1 MIDELVQKAQQ
12 GDKSAMEQLYTKNV
26 QRTYRY
32 ILSNISDTSSAED
45 VTSTVFAKAFGNLAA
60 FKGDA
65 SFATWLY
72 AITRNELY
80 KYYTEKKIATD
91 IFAPFEEEELV
102 DTTFDEKEPTEDEL
116 RIFQEEEH
124 AKEKVALLFSKLPQ
138 KYSEILRLKYLM
150 SMTFSE
156 MAIAMNITRN
166 YAKVLHNRAI
176 KKAHKLFQ

>member
-1 MIDELVQKAQQ
+1 MTDEIVQKAQQ
-12 GDKSAMEQLYTKNV
+12 GDKQAMELLYTKNV

-32 ILSNISDTSSAED
+32 ILSNISDTTSAED
-45 VTSTVFAKAFGNLAA
+45 LTSTVFAKAFTNLAA

-91 IFAPFEEEELV
+91 IFAPFEE
-102 DTTFDEKEPTEDEL
+102 DEL
-116 RIFQEEEH
+116 ADIIEEESLDNDIIDLEREKN
-124 AKEKVALLFSKLPQ
+124 AKKKVDLLLSKLPY
-138 KYSEILRLKYLM
+138 KYSEILRLRYLM
-150 SMTFSE
+150 NMSFSE
-156 MAIAMNITRN
+156 VALAMGITKN

-176 KKAHKLFQ
+176 KKSNKLYQ